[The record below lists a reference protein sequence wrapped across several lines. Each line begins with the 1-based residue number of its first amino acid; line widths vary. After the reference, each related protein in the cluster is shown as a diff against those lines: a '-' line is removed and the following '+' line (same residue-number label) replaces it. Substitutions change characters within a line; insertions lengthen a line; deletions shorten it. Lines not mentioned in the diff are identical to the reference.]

1 MKWRRVYNVL
11 PAGFH
16 PSPMPSSIIP
26 TLGRE
31 RRAGEVFTGLAL
43 PLRALALI
51 VRTPKLFLWSSVAAL
66 VTAGALVGLAVLLWP
81 LGQGLAERLVGHD
94 ATWQRVT
101 SAGLGFFFFA
111 LLFIVSALTVPNL
124 LLAPLQDPLS
134 EATEAR
140 CGDFTAPPFSVRAVV
155 RGTLESLAH
164 TLLRLSFMLLGFV
177 VLWPLNLVPV
187 VGGVVWVILSSAWS
201 MFWLA
206 VEHLSNPMARH
217 LRPFR
222 QVVSALRRRLPLA
235 LGFGAALW
243 VILWVPVVNFF
254 LMPVAVVAGT
264 LLYRALLAADA
275 LPAPP
280 GP

>member
-1 MKWRRVYNVL
+1 MSGSV
-11 PAGFH
+11 
-16 PSPMPSSIIP
+16 IP
-26 TLGRE
+26 TLSASSRARE
-31 RRAGEVFTGLAL
+31 LFTGLVL
-43 PLRALALI
+43 PLRALGLI
-51 VRTPKLFLWSSVAAL
+51 FRTPRLFALSLLAAL
-66 VTAGALVGLAVLLWP
+66 VTALALVALAVLLWP
-81 LGQGLAERLVGHD
+81 FGQSLADRLVGHD

-101 SAGLGFFFFA
+101 SAGLGFLFFA
-111 LLFIVSALTVPNL
+111 LLFVVGALTVPNL

-134 EATEAR
+134 EATEVR
-140 CGDFTAPPFSVRAVV
+140 CGDFTAPPFSARAAV

-164 TLLRLSFMLLGFV
+164 TLLRLSFMLLGFA

-187 VGGVVWVILSSAWS
+187 AGGVAWVILSSAWS

-217 LRPFR
+217 LHPFR
-222 QVVSALRRRLPLA
+222 QVVGALGRRLPLA

-264 LLYRALLAADA
+264 LLYRGLLAAGA
-275 LPAPP
+275 LPGPP
-280 GP
+280 KA

>member
-1 MKWRRVYNVL
+1 MTTSATPSL
-11 PAGFH
+11 PAAG
-16 PSPMPSSIIP
+16 SPGDVLRG
-26 TLGRE
+26 LGLPV
-31 RRAGEVFTGLAL
+31 RAFG
-43 PLRALALI
+43 LI
-51 VRTPKLFLWSSVAAL
+51 VRTPRLLAWSLLAAV
-66 VTAGALVGLAVLLWP
+66 VTAATLVGLAAGLWP
-81 LGQGLAERLVGHD
+81 VAQQLADRLVGHD
-94 ATWQRVT
+94 ASWQRVT
-101 SAGLGFFFFA
+101 SVGLGVVFFA
-111 LLFIVSALTVPNL
+111 LAFVVGALTAPNL

-140 CGDFTAPPFSVRAVV
+140 CGDFTAPPFSLKGLV

-164 TLLRLSFMLLGFV
+164 TLLRVGFMALGFV

-187 VGGVVWVILSSAWS
+187 AGGVAWVVLSSTWS

-217 LRPFR
+217 LHPFR
-222 QVVSALRRRLPLA
+222 QVVGALRGRLALA

-243 VILWVPVVNFF
+243 VLLWVPVLNFF

-264 LLYRALLAADA
+264 LLYRGLRAAGA

-280 GP
+280 SRA